1 MLLPTGNIVPLF
13 TFFSNG
19 GVVNPKTMQRL
30 VDFVYDNGADSIFV
44 LGSTGEGLYF
54 IDKPEQKIQILK
66 STQDANDKWR
76 KPLLVGA
83 YGETPSEVAND
94 VEFILKYVKTPYFV
108 IPPPIKKHLSNE
120 EQKQHYSEIFDR
132 VHAPIFLYNN
142 PERFG
147 KTEIDPSLC
156 GYLKKY
162 SNFMGLKDSSE
173 ADANKKEYL
182 KYLDERCSISCG
194 KEGSIAVFL
203 KLIPVEMRKYA
214 GMIPSISNV
223 VNSFSAVWKSAL
235 SGKDEEMLSQ
245 QKVINEFRNKIY
257 HSEIGS
263 GKAQRGGK
271 YALHYLSKKYGNT
284 IEFSPI
290 VSPELDKPMDESI
303 KSRIETTVDWCIT
316 NGHISLRMIKN

>member
-13 TFFSNG
+13 TLFSNG
-19 GVVNPKTMQRL
+19 GVVNAEQMKKL
-30 VDFVYDNGADSIFV
+30 IDFVYDNGADSIFI

-54 IDKPEQKIQILK
+54 MDKLEQKIQILK
-66 STQDANDKWR
+66 STQEANEKWH
-76 KPLLVGA
+76 KPLLIGA
-83 YGETPSEVAND
+83 YGETPSEVARD
-94 VEFILKYVKTPYFV
+94 VEFILKYVKNPYFV
-108 IPPPIKKHLSNE
+108 IPPPVKTHLNNDEQKKH
-120 EQKQHYSEIFDR
+120 YAEIFDR
-132 VHAPIFLYNN
+132 VSSPIFLYNN

-147 KTEIDPSLC
+147 KTDPSLC
-156 GYLKKY
+156 GYLKRY

-173 ADANKKEYL
+173 SDANKKEYL

-194 KEGSIAVFL
+194 KEGSIAAFL
-203 KLIPVEMRKYA
+203 KMIPIDSRKYA

-235 SGKDEEMLSQ
+235 SGKDEEMMLQ

-271 YALHYLSKKYGNT
+271 YALHYLSKRYGKN
-284 IEFSPI
+284 IEFSPV
-290 VSPELDKPMDESI
+290 VSPELDKPMDDPIRE
-303 KSRIETTVDWCIT
+303 RIETTVDWCVM
-316 NGHISLRMIKN
+316 NNHISLTTLK